1 MRVLIV
7 LAHKNSARGKQLS
20 ERFIKQVRGV
30 FAACPNFSERLDILV
45 RSHSQLGE
53 FIPPPATPEEVPDI
67 VHVRDR
73 ITSLD
78 GIDFVFLDGDDN
90 LLPWSRPAA
99 AMLQLLHLCLASGK
113 VVFGCG
119 CAVQLLA
126 YLACVGP
133 VQVPVLNGGGK
144 GGTLRSFGSERPPP
158 GSRPQSAAPG
168 IGRPSSSTPDA
179 AAAAASEAAGGL
191 LLERQTGDLF
201 RFDAA
206 RRAWAPVG
214 NVGVHC
220 ALGAS
225 QSSNDA
231 SKATGINRSDGVGP
245 CEIIQ
250 NERFHF
256 LFDGVWPAKLVVPE
270 SNEWH
275 CHLPTFD
282 TGIKLPTGTFEL
294 KALATSRLGAQVVEC
309 RNAVGLQFRP
319 EDKFPQTMRMMQNF
333 VNAKIALML
342 GEGAHGD
349 PPSRI
354 LEMAARDPRHSDLVQ
369 QLLRSLAPP
378 TSGILHSGPPSRRPD
393 GAAGPSPEPGQM
405 RPRPFSAASA
415 PNLTASGQPKR
426 STSASALG
434 RTANTMQRPGTP
446 GGVVAGGPGAAP
458 ASSMAAAPSAAAA
471 YTVRPEA
478 ALTYL
483 NESRA
488 ALATTA
494 EQVHMGRETIGT
506 MNDDVPLFTAKPPR
520 PSSAGPGAPGAASS
534 RPGSRPGSAYGSQG
548 GGGGGASRQ
557 SQMLSKSS
565 SGTTADLVP
574 RIVAEDLIL
583 DGGESAPAD
592 APAQLAQM
600 RALQAAAAAKAARPR
615 TVRVKRASG
624 KPFSNYQKYEAMT
637 NALVG
642 HTIHVTSVGPYVSK
656 LEQIN
661 LDEQDKK
668 NRSIHRDNFK
678 PGGLWDKYE
687 APPGGW
693 GFAAA
698 GFVLPDDL
706 PATARNFGSFY
717 NTHAHRFRWTE
728 PKKNLYM

>member
-1 MRVLIV
+1 
-7 LAHKNSARGKQLS
+7 
-20 ERFIKQVRGV
+20 
-30 FAACPNFSERLDILV
+30 
-45 RSHSQLGE
+45 
-53 FIPPPATPEEVPDI
+53 
-67 VHVRDR
+67 
-73 ITSLD
+73 
-78 GIDFVFLDGDDN
+78 
-90 LLPWSRPAA
+90 
-99 AMLQLLHLCLASGK
+99 MLQLLHLCLASGK

-349 PPSRI
+349 PPRRI
-354 LEMAARDPRHSDLVQ
+354 FEMAARDPRHSDLVQ
-369 QLLRSLAPP
+369 QLLPLARAADLWPAAFA
-378 TSGILHSGPPSRRPD
+378 
-393 GAAGPSPEPGQM
+393 GAAVATTRRRGGTVA
-405 RPRPFSAASA
+405 RARADAA
-415 PNLTASGQPKR
+415 TAL
-426 STSASALG
+426 LG
-434 RTANTMQRPGTP
+434 GERAKPHRVRTAEALDVRVCARADGEYDATARHPQ
-446 GGVVAGGPGAAP
+446 GVVAGGLGRGAP
-458 ASSMAAAPSAAAA
+458 ASSMAAAPSAAA
-471 YTVRPEA
+471 VGHGA
-478 ALTYL
+478 ARGGADLPQ
-483 NESRA
+483 RIA
-488 ALATTA
+488 RR
-494 EQVHMGRETIGT
+494 VGDDGR
-506 MNDDVPLFTAKPPR
+506 
-520 PSSAGPGAPGAASS
+520 AGPHG
-534 RPGSRPGSAYGSQG
+534 
-548 GGGGGASRQ
+548 
-557 SQMLSKSS
+557 
-565 SGTTADLVP
+565 P
-574 RIVAEDLIL
+574 RD
-583 DGGESAPAD
+583 DW
-592 APAQLAQM
+592 
-600 RALQAAAAAKAARPR
+600 
-615 TVRVKRASG
+615 
-624 KPFSNYQKYEAMT
+624 
-637 NALVG
+637 
-642 HTIHVTSVGPYVSK
+642 H
-656 LEQIN
+656 
-661 LDEQDKK
+661 DE
-668 NRSIHRDNFK
+668 
-678 PGGLWDKYE
+678 
-687 APPGGW
+687 
-693 GFAAA
+693 
-698 GFVLPDDL
+698 
-706 PATARNFGSFY
+706 
-717 NTHAHRFRWTE
+717 
-728 PKKNLYM
+728 